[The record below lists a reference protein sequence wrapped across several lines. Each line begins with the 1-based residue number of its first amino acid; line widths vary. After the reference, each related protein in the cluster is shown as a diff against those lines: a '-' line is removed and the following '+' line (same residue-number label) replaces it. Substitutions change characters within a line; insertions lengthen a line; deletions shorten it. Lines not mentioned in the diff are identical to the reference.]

1 MDLLQTIK
9 QRLRITWKDEVED
22 NNVQMIINAGVA
34 YLNSIAGDVI
44 NFENDNVA
52 LELLYC
58 YILYARNDSIAAFRE
73 AYSPD
78 LLALSL
84 RYKAKRLKEKKEDAG
99 KE

>member
-9 QRLRITWKDEVED
+9 QRLRITWEDEVED
-22 NNVQMIINAGVA
+22 NNVKMIINAGTA
-34 YLNSIAGDVI
+34 YLDSVAGEEVDFEADSI
-44 NFENDNVA
+44 A

-58 YILYARNDSIAAFRE
+58 YILYARNDSVAAFRT

-84 RYKAKRLKEKKEDAG
+84 KYKAKRLKEQRDEDKE
-99 KE
+99 

>member
-1 MDLLQTIK
+1 MDLLQIIK
-9 QRLRITWKDEVED
+9 QRLRITWIDEVED
-22 NNVQMIINAGVA
+22 SNVQMIINAGVA
-34 YLNSIAGDVI
+34 YLNSVAGEDVD
-44 NFENDNVA
+44 FENDSVA

-58 YILYARNDSIAAFRE
+58 YILYARNDSVAAFRA

-84 RYKAKRLKEKKEDAG
+84 RYKARRLKEKKENAG

>member
-1 MDLLQTIK
+1 MDLLQVMK
-9 QRLRITWKDEVED
+9 QRLRITWVDEVED
-22 NNVQMIINAGVA
+22 NNVKMIINAGTA

-44 NFENDNVA
+44 NFENDSVA

-58 YILYARNDSIAAFRE
+58 YILYARNDSTAAYRE

-84 RYKAKRLKEKKEDAG
+84 RYKARRLKEQRNEG

>member
-9 QRLRITWKDEVED
+9 QRLRITWEDEVED
-22 NNVQMIINAGVA
+22 NNVKMIINAGTA
-34 YLNSIAGDVI
+34 YLDSIAGNSID
-44 NFENDNVA
+44 FEVDSVA

-84 RYKAKRLKEKKEDAG
+84 RYKAKRLKEQRENEDKE
-99 KE
+99 